1 MTFPINNMAFPVF
14 NTSNYRTP
22 YSSLRSRFLHPG
34 KEQKSD
40 LIKTDSPYEQAQGNL
55 IKPEIHQTY
64 LLKTNLYYIHYFPV
78 VGFGVVELPV
88 SL

>member
-40 LIKTDSPYEQAQGNL
+40 LIKNRFPLRTSAGESHQ
-55 IKPEIHQTY
+55 PEIHQTY